1 MSIITEELCHALEL
15 IITASFFCRI
25 LSPRIKPIYTYFFWL
40 ADIAVTTAITFPY
53 RGVSVQRGPV
63 VIAGILIG
71 VLTVYRDKW
80 YKKLFGLV
88 QMLALIFLS
97 ELLCLFTYRLMSGS
111 WTVSYNSVER
121 QLCSILLVVFYSFFA
136 AVAIGINKKTD
147 FKGFKWIFITQLLL
161 TVSQTV
167 YLYIIYTA
175 NKNLSDNALFLLMAA
190 AITPAVLVN
199 LFLTN
204 AIDISAKIEIK
215 KRELEFAE
223 SMNRREYTYYL
234 TAIENE
240 QKLSELRH
248 DMSNMLQTALA
259 LSESGETDKGK
270 QLLNE
275 FNSIKKSAE
284 TVKYCDNAIFNIV
297 LAVKRK
303 EFEEKG
309 ISCRFSIDSPL
320 NKIPLTD
327 MEASSVLSNLL
338 DNAER
343 AALESEKKEITLL
356 AGEKQGYLVIRCE
369 NSCPEKTENGVF
381 GKTDKKEKHLHGFG
395 VGIIRRIVSSHGGE
409 LVGEKNGDRV
419 TVTATFQL

>member
-1 MSIITEELCHALEL
+1 MSIFTEELCHALEL

-25 LSPRIKPIYTYFFWL
+25 LTPRIKPIYTYFFWL

-63 VIAGILIG
+63 VIIGILIG
-71 VLTVYRDKW
+71 VFLVYRDKW

-97 ELLCLFTYRLMSGS
+97 ELLCLLTYRLMSGT
-111 WTVSYNSVER
+111 WAVSYNTVER

-136 AVAIGINKKTD
+136 AAVIGLNKKTD
-147 FKGFKWIFITQLLL
+147 FKSFKWIFATQLLL

-175 NKNLSDNALFLLMAA
+175 NKNLSDNAVFLLTAA
-190 AITPAVLVN
+190 AITPSVLVN

-215 KRELEFAE
+215 KRELDFAE
-223 SMNRREYTYYL
+223 SINKREYTYYL
-234 TAIENE
+234 AAIENE

-248 DMSNMLQTALA
+248 EMANMLQTAIA

-270 QLLNE
+270 RLLDE
-275 FNSIKKSAE
+275 FNSMKKSAE
-284 TVKYCDNAIFNIV
+284 TVKYCDNPIFNIV
-297 LAVKRK
+297 LAIKKR
-303 EFEEKG
+303 EFEADG
-309 ISCRFSIDSPL
+309 ISCVFSIDPAIG
-320 NKIPLTD
+320 KIPLTD

-338 DNAER
+338 DNAKE
-343 AALESEKKEITLL
+343 AAIETEKKEIFLS
-356 AGEKQGYLVIRCE
+356 AGEKSGYLVIRCE
-369 NSCPEKTENGVF
+369 NTCPAKTENTVF
-381 GKTDKKEKHLHGFG
+381 GRTDKKEKHLHGFG
-395 VGIIRRIVSSHGGE
+395 VGIIRRIVSRRDGE
-409 LVGEKNGDRV
+409 LIGEKNGDRV